1 LKETQSSKVGQQE
14 KKTEIKTTQTRSHNK
29 DAHLKSF
36 CNEKFRQNKRDK
48 VTQRKKIKTQGDERK
63 EEGEINK

>member
-14 KKTEIKTTQTRSHNK
+14 KKTEIKTTQRRSHNK

-48 VTQRKKIKTQGDERK
+48 VTQREKKRHREMKGRK
-63 EEGEINK
+63 KGK